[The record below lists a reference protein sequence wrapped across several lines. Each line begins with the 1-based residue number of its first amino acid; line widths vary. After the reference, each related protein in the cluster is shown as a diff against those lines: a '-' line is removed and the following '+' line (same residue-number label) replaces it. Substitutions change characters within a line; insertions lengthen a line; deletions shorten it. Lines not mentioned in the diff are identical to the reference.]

1 MGVSS
6 RRLSSPEFVP
16 LLPGLLTPRAEP
28 ATLEDMAR
36 ALQTQ
41 VVPGAVLSHT
51 TAAVF
56 HGVPVPW
63 SADGGIGL
71 LTHRPD
77 PLSGTKRLSLFIPA
91 PAGGAASSPGS
102 GGKTPRSPI
111 LRVPHLHIR
120 IQGPRLSAGQNV
132 TIHRMVPGATVAW
145 HGLVL
150 SSLWEVLLELAL
162 TLDHDEVVIAIDHLV
177 GPAGGRP
184 GVDLARVR
192 KEVAEFAGRR
202 GHRALLAAVDDA
214 REGVESPGE
223 TRTRLLLIRA
233 GFPEP
238 TCNLPVRDPDS
249 GQLRRI
255 DAAYDRWRIGIEYDG
270 DVHRGR
276 GEWRNEHARR
286 DSLESIGWTLRRL
299 TADDIRAPARFLTA
313 LRRTFLAAGASAPAQ
328 STWDGAAAQALG
340 RPQKRP
346 GSGSG
351 SGSGRQV

>member
-1 MGVSS
+1 MGISS
-6 RRLSSPEFVP
+6 RRLSSTEFVP

-36 ALQTQ
+36 ALQTL
-41 VVPGAVLSHT
+41 VLPGAVLSHT

-63 SADGGIGL
+63 WADGGIGL
-71 LTHRPD
+71 LMRRPD
-77 PLSGTKRLSLFIPA
+77 PLTGTRRLSLFAPA
-91 PAGGAASSPGS
+91 PGGS
-102 GGKTPRSPI
+102 GAPSRGPGGRAPRSPV
-111 LRVPHLHIR
+111 LRVPHLHCR
-120 IQGPRLSAGQNV
+120 MQGPRLSAGQNV
-132 TIHRMVPGATVAW
+132 TIHRMVPGATVSW
-145 HGLVL
+145 RGLVL
-150 SSLWEVLLELAL
+150 SSLWETLLELAL

-177 GPAGGRP
+177 GPAGCRP

-192 KEVAEFAGRR
+192 TEVAAFAGRR

-238 TCNLPVRDPDS
+238 TCNLPVWDPDT

-255 DAAYDRWRIGIEYDG
+255 DAAYDRWRIGVEYDG
-270 DVHRGR
+270 DVHRGKGAWR
-276 GEWRNEHARR
+276 GEHARR

-299 TADDIRAPARFLTA
+299 TADDIREPARFLTA
-313 LRRTFLAAGASAPAQ
+313 LRRTFIAAGASAPPL
-328 STWDGAAAQALG
+328 STWTGSTAQALG
-340 RPQKRP
+340 RPRNRP
-346 GSGSG
+346 
-351 SGSGRQV
+351 RPAAR